1 LTVRLSPGLHRRRGA
16 LPRPPD
22 RVQVLDDLPWPP
34 TLRTEVLEQFPVK
47 ARLLARNAA

>member
-1 LTVRLSPGLHRRRGA
+1 MTIRLSPGLLRRRGA

-22 RVQVLDDLPWPP
+22 RVQVLDDLPWGPG
-34 TLRTEVLEQFPVK
+34 LRAEVLEQFPVK